1 MVPGLFEEVKSMSQ
15 PDKDKELGYIFSTIS
30 SSLEFVDYT
39 MLICG
44 VTRAFTHQLVRH
56 RVGVSFA
63 QQSMRTVDM
72 SAGFDWL
79 ATGSCA
85 SECDGRVGQ
94 YTAAMAA
101 LSKTYKELVDSG
113 ALPQDARGLI
123 PTNALTNILMKINLR
138 SLSELMGTRL
148 CHKAQGEFQQVAKA
162 IKTAVLAIHP
172 WAEPV
177 LRVHCAKHGSCAF
190 PRVMDCP
197 VKHKFPSLISNKDF
211 LKDIQNYRD
220 LIESE
225 AKPVGGK

>member
-1 MVPGLFEEVKSMSQ
+1 MLILSKRTRLNMVPGLFEEVKSMSQ
-15 PDKDKELGYIFSTIS
+15 SDKDKELGYIFSTIS

-94 YTAAMAA
+94 YTAAMAT
-101 LSKTYKELVDSG
+101 LSKTYKELVASG

-123 PTNALTNILMKINLR
+123 PTNAL
-138 SLSELMGTRL
+138 
-148 CHKAQGEFQQVAKA
+148 KAQGEFQQVAKA
-162 IKTAVLAIHP
+162 IKDSVLKIHP

-190 PRVMDCP
+190 PRVTDCP
-197 VKHKFPSLISNKDF
+197 VKHKFPSLISSKDF
-211 LKDIQNYRD
+211 LKEIQNYRD

-225 AKPVGGK
+225 AKPIGGK